1 MVEDYTPEVG
11 LSKKCQGLHTY
22 WWFTNIQYVGLCTSV
37 VHQNTR
43 SRLTHQS
50 IIHLLN
56 RHKNCGGSTEDT
68 FQVYSPGGDLPY
80 NKAKVYALISGIT
93 KDDV

>member
-43 SRLTHQS
+43 SRLINQS
-50 IIHLLN
+50 VVHLLTV
-56 RHKNCGGSTEDT
+56 RTKNSNKTDI
-68 FQVYSPGGDLPY
+68 FQ
-80 NKAKVYALISGIT
+80 
-93 KDDV
+93 